1 MAGEFPSPRRTA
13 LPAFA
18 VALLLAAP
26 AVAQTVYA
34 AASLTAAM
42 EAFAATLAPELKLSF
57 AASSVLARQIESGAP
72 ADLFISAS
80 TEWMDYLESAALIAP
95 GTRLDLV
102 GNRLV
107 LVAAAGEHQRW
118 RTFSFRASAFPADL
132 LHGRLAMADP
142 DHVPAGIYARQAL
155 QALGWWPAL
164 APRLAPA
171 PHVRAALAWV
181 ERGHCPAGIVYA
193 TDAATS
199 AGVRTVAAVPDS
211 LHQRIRYPAAA
222 IAGRLSAEVAALL
235 EQLRSPTAAALF
247 QHHGFLPLSATTDT
261 VATTPPHVRR

>member
-1 MAGEFPSPRRTA
+1 
-13 LPAFA
+13 
-18 VALLLAAP
+18 VLLLAAP

-34 AASLTAAM
+34 AASLTSAM
-42 EAFAATLAPELKLSF
+42 EAFAAALAPELQLSF

-72 ADLFISAS
+72 ADVFISAS
-80 TEWMDYLESAALIAP
+80 AEWMDYLEDAALIAP

-107 LVAAAGEHQRW
+107 LVAAAGEHERW
-118 RTFSFRASAFPADL
+118 QTFSFNASAFPADL

-142 DHVPAGIYARQAL
+142 DHAPAGVYARQAL

-193 TDAATS
+193 TDATTS

-222 IAGRLSAEVAALL
+222 VAGRLSADVLALL
-235 EQLRSPTAAALF
+235 EQLRSPTAADIF
-247 QHHGFLPLSATTDT
+247 RHHGFVPLSAVADT
-261 VATTPPHVRR
+261 LATAPPHVRR